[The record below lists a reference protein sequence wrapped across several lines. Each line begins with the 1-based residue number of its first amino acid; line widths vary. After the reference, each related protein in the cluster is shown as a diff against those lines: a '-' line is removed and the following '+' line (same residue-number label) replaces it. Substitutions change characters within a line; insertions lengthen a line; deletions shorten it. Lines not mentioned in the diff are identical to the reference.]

1 MLKDHPDAAEL
12 NLADIRIVVESV
24 VVWGAFAPPV
34 ESERTTFSLATW
46 RYKTSLPANGQQNR
60 VQSQRQPGAGVDD
73 GKLSGGADHHG
84 RHWPDLPA
92 LIKSKL
98 RDDSLESLRRQNL
111 FTSRLRV
118 ELPLLALQQKIR
130 AQAGIDE
137 TGIAISPPSC
147 R

>member
-1 MLKDHPDAAEL
+1 MTASYLEAL
-12 NLADIRIVVESV
+12 ITTVDI
-24 VVWGAFAPPV
+24 G
-34 ESERTTFSLATW
+34 RT
-46 RYKTSLPANGQQNR
+46 Y
-60 VQSQRQPGAGVDD
+60 
-73 GKLSGGADHHG
+73 
-84 RHWPDLPA
+84 PA